1 LRATRPAMPTDR
13 TQALRLTREK
23 AAAFNKCKDSP
34 QRHSMRKGAKP
45 PRPQAHL
52 HQPREPLDVGAR
64 LRATRPAMPA
74 DRTQALRL
82 TREKAAAFNKCKDS
96 PQRHSMRKG
105 AKPPRPQAHLHQP
118 REPLGVGA
126 RLRATRPAMPTDRT
140 QALRLTREK
149 AAAFNKC
156 KDSPQRHSMRKG
168 AKPPRPQAHLHQ
180 PREPLDVG
188 ARLRATRPAMP
199 TDRTQALRLTREK
212 AAAFNK
218 CKDSPQRHSMRKGA
232 KPPRPQAHLHQPR
245 EPLDVGARLR
255 ATRPAMPTDR
265 TQALRLTREKAA
277 AFNKCKDSPQRHSMR
292 KGAKPP
298 RPQAH
303 LHQPREP
310 LDVGARLRATR
321 PAMPADRTQ
330 ALRLT
335 REKAAAFNKCKDSP
349 QRHSMR
355 KGAKPPRPQAHLHQP
370 REPLGVGARLRAT
383 RPAMPADRTQALRL
397 TREKAAAFNKCK
409 DSPQRHSMRKG
420 AKPPRPQAQG
430 AKPPRPQ
437 AHLHQPREPLD
448 VGARLRATRPA
459 MPADRTQALRLTRE
473 KAAAFN

>member
-1 LRATRPAMPTDR
+1 
-13 TQALRLTREK
+13 
-23 AAAFNKCKDSP
+23 
-34 QRHSMRKGAKP
+34 
-45 PRPQAHL
+45 
-52 HQPREPLDVGAR
+52 
-64 LRATRPAMPA
+64 
-74 DRTQALRL
+74 
-82 TREKAAAFNKCKDS
+82 
-96 PQRHSMRKG
+96 
-105 AKPPRPQAHLHQP
+105 
-118 REPLGVGA
+118 
-126 RLRATRPAMPTDRT
+126 
-140 QALRLTREK
+140 
-149 AAAFNKC
+149 
-156 KDSPQRHSMRKG
+156 
-168 AKPPRPQAHLHQ
+168 
-180 PREPLDVG
+180 
-188 ARLRATRPAMP
+188 
-199 TDRTQALRLTREK
+199 
-212 AAAFNK
+212 
-218 CKDSPQRHSMRKGA
+218 MRKGA

-420 AKPPRPQAQG
+420 AKPPRPQA
-430 AKPPRPQ
+430 
-437 AHLHQPREPLD
+437 HLHQPREPLD